1 MKKHISKYF
10 LIVVLILIVVFFIY
24 PSLILGDSSKSGF
37 GSQVANAAV
46 DPLTAGTSLS
56 KFDDN
61 FILILIVSV
70 IIVGILLFA
79 IWQIFKS
86 KRQF

>member
-1 MKKHISKYF
+1 MKKHILKYF
-10 LIVVLILIVVFFIY
+10 LIVVISLIVVFFIHQ
-24 PSLILGDSSKSGF
+24 SLIFGDISKSGY
-37 GSQVANAAV
+37 GSQGANAAV
-46 DPLTAGTSLS
+46 DPLIGGTSFS

-61 FILILIVSV
+61 FILILIVSIV
-70 IIVGILLFA
+70 IVGILLFA